1 MLRGAS
7 RPFASSLPMRLKGT
21 STIRVNWSSVNRAW
35 RDPVHARDRQI
46 GSLRTEHSATAGAS
60 ELASLTKTEQFYSSV
75 LKDLLEA
82 RLPFM
87 IGGGYALNLYT
98 DGRRPTKDLDI
109 LRRLR
114 NFRRHGRAEAFR
126 PAICPHFHLIHSR
139 SSSHQ
144 TRENDVYRETLG
156 K

>member
-7 RPFASSLPMRLKGT
+7 RPFAPRLPMRLKGT
-21 STIRVNWSSVNRAW
+21 STIRVNWSSVSRAW

-46 GSLRTEHSATAGAS
+46 GSLRTERSATAGAS

-109 LRRLR
+109 
-114 NFRRHGRAEAFR
+114 FTTPAEF
-126 PAICPHFHLIHSR
+126 PSPWPCR
-139 SSSHQ
+139 SLQACHMPSFPF
-144 TRENDVYRETLG
+144 DP
-156 K
+156 

>member
-1 MLRGAS
+1 M
-7 RPFASSLPMRLKGT
+7 
-21 STIRVNWSSVNRAW
+21 
-35 RDPVHARDRQI
+35 HARDRQI

-98 DGRRPTKDLDI
+98 DGRRPTEDLDI

-126 PAICPHFHLIHSR
+126 PAICPYLI
-139 SSSHQ
+139 
-144 TRENDVYRETLG
+144 
-156 K
+156 